1 VAMGSNRTKQKKKS
15 AATGFDQA
23 ALTQLTA
30 KLDTT
35 LPSDTQQEPKTKR
48 KRPREAEQ
56 GTSSKKQKA
65 TVGKTSPQRRW
76 DGDAGKPPKGATNDG
91 LLEEI
96 LALGGN
102 EEDYELIANVESG
115 SEDEPPEDSRGQA
128 FLNHRLDESLQDE
141 LSKFASTLGFQR
153 FSVDIDADT
162 DTQEDADDDIDD
174 NKHSEYGTG
183 GSTAAATTVETRHLK
198 HSEKLVSN
206 RVGGKSVTE

>member
-1 VAMGSNRTKQKKKS
+1 MGSNRIKQTKKS

-30 KLDTT
+30 ELDTT
-35 LPSDTQQEPKTKR
+35 LPSEIQREPKTKR

-65 TVGKTSPQRRW
+65 TVGKTSPRQRW
-76 DGDAGKPPKGATNDG
+76 DRNAGKPPKGATNDA

-115 SEDEPPEDSRGQA
+115 SEDEPPEDVRGQA
-128 FLNHRLDESLQDE
+128 SINHRLDESLQDE

-153 FSVDIDADT
+153 FSVDIDFDT
-162 DTQEDADDDIDD
+162 DTQEDADDDDIDD
-174 NKHSEYGTG
+174 NKHSENGTG
-183 GSTAAATTVETRHLK
+183 DSTPAAETVETRRLK
-198 HSEKLVSN
+198 HSGKLVSN
-206 RVGGKSVTE
+206 